1 MTRKELI
8 ESDEFW
14 KETIDNLLHG
24 YSAIKISKKK
34 FIKRIIELK
43 NEILKNNNHGNTQR
57 KNKRIIQKGYL

>member
-34 FIKRIIELK
+34 FIKRIIKLK
-43 NEILKNNNHGNTQR
+43 NEILENYNHGNT
-57 KNKRIIQKGYL
+57 KKKDNKSL